1 MDKVLVLSC
10 GTGGGHNSAARAIVD
25 RLNKDNCKAVFSE
38 YLDIVNPKM
47 TNIINKIYIK
57 STIGNGRIFKK
68 VYKLGEIYDEMKL
81 KSPVYAL
88 NKLSK
93 KKLYDYIMENGY
105 DYVVTTHLF
114 AAQALTAIKKGK
126 NIHFIA
132 IATDYRCI
140 PFWKETNPDYFIIP
154 HKDLEHEFISKGI
167 KKEKLIPF
175 GIPVSEN
182 FNSTKNRKEIL
193 NELNLEDRKYL
204 LVMSGSMGFGNV
216 LKIVEALDD
225 NISKEIS
232 IIITCGK
239 NEKLYKEL
247 KSKYS
252 ENERIILLQFTNEVY
267 KYMKISE
274 IILTKP
280 GGLTTTEAATANV
293 PIIHTFP
300 IPGCENYNASFFE
313 DRKMSISCKNI
324 GEIISYTK
332 KLLNDENLRNSIVY
346 NQKNNVNKEACK
358 QICEFIIKEIHK
370 EEKNEP
376 TSI

>member
-1 MDKVLVLSC
+1 
-10 GTGGGHNSAARAIVD
+10 
-25 RLNKDNCKAVFSE
+25 
-38 YLDIVNPKM
+38 
-47 TNIINKIYIK
+47 
-57 STIGNGRIFKK
+57 
-68 VYKLGEIYDEMKL
+68 MK
-81 KSPVYAL
+81 
-88 NKLSK
+88 
-93 KKLYDYIMENGY
+93 
-105 DYVVTTHLF
+105 
-114 AAQALTAIKKGK
+114 
-126 NIHFIA
+126 
-132 IATDYRCI
+132 
-140 PFWKETNPDYFIIP
+140 
-154 HKDLEHEFISKGI
+154 
-167 KKEKLIPF
+167 
-175 GIPVSEN
+175 
-182 FNSTKNRKEIL
+182 
-193 NELNLEDRKYL
+193 
-204 LVMSGSMGFGNV
+204 NV